1 MEQVKSMPTERRVDV
16 GEIGGLYLHHLEH
29 VMRRKPSTVQDYRI
43 MLRRHFIPYFGRS
56 PISGI
61 TVARVSGYMTEKLG
75 QDLSPKTVNNH
86 LNFLHGVFAFAVKR
100 DLAASNPVSGVD
112 RPRPDGPNPD
122 IRFLDRGE
130 LEALMQGARD
140 ERFGPTDR
148 AVFLTAATA
157 GLRQGELL
165 ALRWQDVD
173 FKAGVIR
180 VRRNFTRGQWGT
192 PKSRRASRAVPM
204 GNRLAHQ
211 LRGHSLN
218 SAFSGDSELVFPHPE
233 LGTVL
238 DASRLRLRFK
248 TALACMGLPDLR
260 FHDLRH
266 TYGTLMAGVGTPL
279 RMLQEWMGHRDY
291 KTTLIY
297 ADYAPNPAGAA
308 RFTAAA
314 FGVGEEGRAA

>member
-1 MEQVKSMPTERRVDV
+1 
-16 GEIGGLYLHHLEH
+16 
-29 VMRRKPSTVQDYRI
+29 MRRKPTTIQDYRI
-43 MLRRHFIPYFGRS
+43 ILGRHLTPYFGRS
-56 PISGI
+56 AIVRI
-61 TVARVSGYMTEKLG
+61 TTNQVSGYMTAKLNQG
-75 QDLSPKTVNNH
+75 LSPKTINNH
-86 LNFLHGVFAFAVKR
+86 LNFLHGVFVFAVKR
-100 DLAASNPVSGVD
+100 ELANANPVSAVD

-122 IRFLDRGE
+122 IRFLNRTE
-130 LEALMQGARD
+130 LEALLEGARD
-140 ERFGPTDR
+140 GRFGPTDQ

-173 FKAGVIR
+173 FEAGVIR

-204 GNRLAHQ
+204 ADRLAHR
-211 LRGHSLN
+211 LRRHRVD
-218 SAFSGDSELVFPHPE
+218 SAFSCESDLVFAHPE

-238 DASRLRLRFK
+238 DASSLRARFK
-248 TALACMGLPDLR
+248 TALRCMGLRDLR

-266 TYGTLMAGVGTPL
+266 TYGTLMVASGAPL
-279 RMLQEWMGHRDY
+279 RMVQEWMGHRDY

>member
-1 MEQVKSMPTERRVDV
+1 
-16 GEIGGLYLHHLEH
+16 
-29 VMRRKPSTVQDYRI
+29 
-43 MLRRHFIPYFGRS
+43 
-56 PISGI
+56 
-61 TVARVSGYMTEKLG
+61 
-75 QDLSPKTVNNH
+75 
-86 LNFLHGVFAFAVKR
+86 
-100 DLAASNPVSGVD
+100 
-112 RPRPDGPNPD
+112 
-122 IRFLDRGE
+122 
-130 LEALMQGARD
+130 
-140 ERFGPTDR
+140 
-148 AVFLTAATA
+148 
-157 GLRQGELL
+157 
-165 ALRWQDVD
+165 
-173 FKAGVIR
+173 
-180 VRRNFTRGQWGT
+180 
-192 PKSRRASRAVPM
+192 
-204 GNRLAHQ
+204 
-211 LRGHSLN
+211 
-218 SAFSGDSELVFPHPE
+218 VFPHPE